1 MNEKIIELQNLFI
14 KKEYSK
20 LIFLIE
26 NTIEEQDKSGQILN
40 FLGAAKMLK
49 GPKNKTTIKSAIINF
64 KESYLKLNEHNSCLD
79 SLVNLINSSCD
90 FFDLL
95 DSTEDFSNNFNELI
109 NFFNKA
115 KAMFGSNEK
124 LTLSMVR
131 VYKRLNDLDNTL
143 LLLNNLVEENF
154 LSLNSLPQLIFN
166 NNFKNDWSQKDF
178 YHYSKLLQKFVP
190 DYPKEKLST
199 LGKNNNVKIK
209 IGFLSSDIKKKHSI
223 TYFLKTVLSNYDKE
237 RYELILILNHS
248 KNDDDTNQ
256 FIKLV
261 DGVVN
266 IHRLNDIGAINL
278 IRNLKFDVIFD
289 IMGLTS
295 SYRIAL
301 FKNRIAP
308 IQISWLGYCNTM
320 GLENMDYIFSDSNL
334 IYNDEKKFYSE
345 KIVFLKDIWNCHS
358 GFHLERKRNMSPF
371 IKNKFITFGSF
382 NNFSKINDDVIN
394 IWAQILKNV
403 PNSKLILKSNLKKDC
418 SRIKKIFKKNKVDE
432 NILFYEKTYPVENHL
447 KLYEN
452 IDIALDTFPYNGVT
466 TSFEA
471 IWMGVPVLTMKG
483 YNFNSRCGESINKNL
498 KLDCLI
504 ANSSEEYISKAKELA
519 QNTTKLIEIR
529 DHIFFNAIESPL
541 FDQSNFSKN
550 FFSSIENVY
559 NNI

>member
-26 NTIEEQDKSGQILN
+26 NTIEEKDRSGQILN

-49 GPKNKTTIKSAIINF
+49 GPKNKITIESAVTNF
-64 KESYLKLNEHNSCLD
+64 KDSYTKLNQHESCMD
-79 SLVNLINSSCD
+79 SLVNLINSTCD
-90 FFDLL
+90 LFDLS
-95 DSTEDFSNNFNELI
+95 DASEDFSNNFIELI
-109 NFFNKA
+109 DFFNKS
-115 KAMFGSNEK
+115 KAICGNNER
-124 LTLSMVR
+124 LILSMVR

-143 LLLNNLVEENF
+143 LLLNQLLKDNA

-166 NNFKNDWSQKDF
+166 NNFKNNWTQKDYF
-178 YHYSKLLQKFVP
+178 HYSKLLQKFVP
-190 DYPKEKLST
+190 DYPNEKLVN
-199 LGKNNNVKIK
+199 LNKNNNEKIK

-237 RYELILILNHS
+237 RYEIILILNHL
-248 KNDDDTNQ
+248 KNDDDTDQ
-256 FIKLV
+256 FVKLV
-261 DGVVN
+261 DGAIN
-266 IHRLNDIGAINL
+266 IYKLNDIAAINL
-278 IRNLKFDVIFD
+278 IRNTRFDIIFD
-289 IMGLTS
+289 LMGLTS
-295 SYRIAL
+295 KYRMSL

-308 IQISWLGYCNTM
+308 AQISWLGYCNTM
-320 GLENMDYIFSDSNL
+320 GLENMDYLFSDSNL
-334 IYNDEKKFYSE
+334 IYNEEKQYYSE

-358 GFHLERKRNMSPF
+358 GFDIDIKKNESPF

-394 IWAQILKNV
+394 VWSQILKSV
-403 PNSKLILKSNLKKDC
+403 PNSKLILKSNLKKDY
-418 SRIKKIFKKNKVDE
+418 SRIKKIFKENKIEE
-432 NILFYEKTYPVENHL
+432 NILFYEKAYPVENHL
-447 KLYEN
+447 KLYKN

-498 KLDCLI
+498 KLDYLI
-504 ANSSEEYISKAKELA
+504 AKNVKEYISKAVELA
-519 QNTTKLIEIR
+519 ENTDKLVEIR
-529 DHIFFNAIESPL
+529 DHIFSNAIESPL
-541 FDQSNFSKN
+541 FDQLAFSKN
-550 FFSSIENVY
+550 FFSSIENIY